1 MPTGVTTTK
10 CSKSRVRRG
19 ARAGGALKV
28 NSPRAL
34 LLVVATSAMPPKGS
48 TSVTVTP
55 EAGLLTVALATV
67 PLMVMVSS
75 AAATPA
81 SASARIRM
89 GTKRVARI
97 RRSSPLPQRAN
108 YWLAGVLLPVTGFV
122 FELFD
127 LGQNIGGLLLHRVAH
142 GGEVGVAQLA
152 GLVLEIQVAQVLE
165 GLLLALVK
173 VGQARLL
180 HAALGWSGLEDPEQ
194 HSRGDDHR
202 DKEQEA
208 FGGSVRPARV
218 GWDLHL
224 KQQNCGHR

>member
-1 MPTGVTTTK
+1 MPTGVTTTPAR
-10 CSKSRVRRG
+10 SARSRRG
-19 ARAGGALKV
+19 PRAGGALKV

-127 LGQNIGGLLLHRVAH
+127 LGQNIGGLLL
-142 GGEVGVAQLA
+142 
-152 GLVLEIQVAQVLE
+152 
-165 GLLLALVK
+165 LALVK